1 MAALSETL
9 NFQPGHEP
17 LVSPSPT
24 LAPSLRHSAE
34 VYPLHSQHTNKSG
47 TITVD
52 WHTNDPENPMNWRS
66 GYRRTLGALIGL
78 SAFCVAF
85 SSSAYA
91 AAIPGIMREFGP
103 NSDVALLGLSLFV
116 LGFGL
121 GPLVWGPLSEL
132 YGRRTVFIASYFPY
146 TLFHLG
152 AGLSK
157 NTTTLLLMR
166 LLGGCFGSSV
176 FSVPAGSL
184 ADMFTKEER
193 GPLTL
198 IILAVSPL
206 LGPVCGPLVGGFIAQ
221 SNVSW
226 RWNFW
231 VMLIFS
237 SVVLVL
243 YVVFV
248 PETCPSVLLRRRA
261 AKLHSESSTG
271 VIYVTKYE
279 ATERGSLLQ
288 VLRSTFRR
296 PLEMLAYEPIVLF
309 LSLYTA
315 LVYGTLYGF
324 FAAFPIVFQ
333 RHRHFTPGQTGLAFL
348 GIGVGIILAVVI
360 SPFENKRYLRA
371 TQKAGGHA
379 PPEQR
384 LVGACYAA
392 ILLPVSLIWFAW
404 TTYPSVHWIVPI
416 LAGVPF
422 GTGSII
428 GFTSVVAYMVDSYPM
443 YAASCLAA
451 NGILRS
457 TIAFAFPLFIPHLFE
472 KAGDQWGTMF
482 CAFLALVC
490 VPIPYILLKYGP
502 AIRARSRLTQPV
514 LGN

>member
-1 MAALSETL
+1 MSTLSEKPNT
-9 NFQPGHEP
+9 QCGHEP

-24 LAPSLRHSAE
+24 LAPSLRHSSE
-34 VYPLHSQHTNKSG
+34 VHPVHFQHVDKSG
-47 TITVD
+47 TIVVGWD
-52 WHTNDPENPMNWRS
+52 TNDPENPMNWKAS
-66 GYRRTLGALIGL
+66 YRKALGVLIGL

-91 AAIPGIMREFGP
+91 AAVPGIMREFGP
-103 NSDVALLGLSLFV
+103 NSDIALLGLSLFV

-121 GPLVWGPLSEL
+121 GPLIWGPLSEL
-132 YGRRTVFIASYFPY
+132 YGRRTVFIASYLPY

-152 AGLSK
+152 AGLSQ

-193 GPLTL
+193 GPFAL

-221 SNVSW
+221 SNISW

-237 SVVLVL
+237 GVVLAL
-243 YVVFV
+243 YVAFV
-248 PETCPSVLLRRRA
+248 PETVSHLASA
-261 AKLHSESSTG
+261 A
-271 VIYVTKYE
+271 
-279 ATERGSLLQ
+279 
-288 VLRSTFRR
+288 
-296 PLEMLAYEPIVLF
+296 PMLVYEPIVLF

-315 LVYGTLYGF
+315 LIYGILYGF

-333 RHRHFTPGQTGLAFL
+333 RHRHFTSGQTGLAFL
-348 GIGVGIILAVVI
+348 GLGVGILFAVVI
-360 SPFENKRYLRA
+360 APFENKRYLRA
-371 TQKAGGHA
+371 VQKAGGDA

-384 LVGACYAA
+384 LVGVCFAA
-392 ILLPVSLIWFAW
+392 ILLPISLIWFAW

-416 LAGVPF
+416 LAGIPF
-422 GTGSII
+422 GIGSII
-428 GFTSVVAYMVDSYPM
+428 GFTSVVAYMVDSYPV

-457 TIAFAFPLFIPHLFE
+457 TVAFAFPLFIPHFFN
-472 KAGDQWGTMF
+472 KVGDQWGTMF
-482 CAFLALVC
+482 CAFLALAC
-490 VPIPYILLKYGP
+490 VPIPFVLLKYGP
-502 AIRARSRLTQPV
+502 AIRAKSKLTQPS
-514 LGN
+514 LGH